1 MKRKKLGRNKIER
14 KRVLMEVEMRNRRMK
29 YLGIIAVL
37 LMLTFTACSGKKDN
51 KTNDNTNK
59 ELKQS
64 NVTDSNEEDNT
75 EPTVKTDA
83 TILTVGDIKVPYNEV
98 MVYVLLLKE
107 LYEPNF
113 TNVIWDYKLDTG
125 ATFGQMAREEVL
137 NQIIQLKIMT
147 MEAHNFNT
155 VLTDDELIEIENYA
169 NEYLAGI
176 KEEDREKYGIDYDT
190 VFKICK
196 DNFLS
201 EKVFDVATMDVD
213 TSISDEEAKQ
223 VTVYQIEVSTAS
235 KDKNGEVIA
244 LSDEEKEAALNK
256 AKKLLKKV
264 KKEEDFY
271 TFALSNS
278 DDSQVEYTI
287 GRGDK
292 SDEYIDA
299 AFDLEEGKISKV
311 IEDESGYYILYCVDS
326 FNEDAT
332 AQKKEEIIS
341 QRQDEAFQKL
351 YKEWL
356 GNYKVKIKQEI
367 WDEIQF

>member
-1 MKRKKLGRNKIER
+1 
-14 KRVLMEVEMRNRRMK
+14 MRNRRTK
-29 YLGIIAVL
+29 YLSIMIVL
-37 LMLTFTACSGKKDN
+37 LMFALTACSGKKDN
-51 KTNDNTNK
+51 KTSDNSSK
-59 ELKQS
+59 ESTQS
-64 NVTDSNEEDNT
+64 DGTDSKEADMDNEPIE
-75 EPTVKTDA
+75 KTDA
-83 TILTVGDIKVPYNEV
+83 TILTVGDVKVPYNEV
-98 MVYVLLLKE
+98 MVYVLLLKD

-113 TNVIWDYKLDTG
+113 TDVIWDYKLDSG
-125 ATFGQMAREEVL
+125 VNFGEMAKEEVL

-147 MEAHNFNT
+147 MEAQNLET
-155 VLTDDELIEIENYA
+155 ALTDDELIEIENYA

-176 KEEDREKYGIDYDT
+176 TEEDREKYGITYDT
-190 VFKICK
+190 VFGVCK
-196 DNFLS
+196 DNYLS
-201 EKVFDVATMDVD
+201 EKVFDVVTMNVD

-223 VTVYQIEVSTAS
+223 VTVWQIEVSTS
-235 KDKNGEVIA
+235 SEDKNGNVIT
-244 LSDEEKEAALNK
+244 LSDEEKEAALHK

-271 TFALSNS
+271 AFALSNS
-278 DDSQVEYTI
+278 DDSIVEYTI
-287 GRGDK
+287 GKGDK

-299 AFDLEEGKISKV
+299 AFALEEGKISKV

-341 QRQDEAFQKL
+341 KRQDKAFQKL

-356 GNYKVKIKQEI
+356 ENYKVKIKQEI

>member
-1 MKRKKLGRNKIER
+1 MI
-14 KRVLMEVEMRNRRMK
+14 
-29 YLGIIAVL
+29 VL
-37 LMLTFTACSGKKDN
+37 LMFALTACSGKKDN
-51 KTNDNTNK
+51 KTSDDNK
-59 ELKQS
+59 ESTQS
-64 NVTDSNEEDNT
+64 DETNTKELDKEE
-75 EPTVKTDA
+75 ESIKKTDA
-83 TILTVGDIKVPYNEV
+83 RILTVGDIKVPYNEV

-107 LYEPNF
+107 LYETNF

-125 ATFGQMAREEVL
+125 ATFGEMAKEEVL

-147 MEAHNFNT
+147 MEAQNLDI

-176 KEEDREKYGIDYDT
+176 TEEDRKKYGINYDT
-190 VFKICK
+190 VFGVCK
-196 DNFLS
+196 DNYLS
-201 EKVFDVATMDVD
+201 EKVFDVVTMNVD

-223 VTVYQIEVSTAS
+223 VTVWQIEVSTVS
-235 KDKNGEVIA
+235 EDKNGNVIE
-244 LSDEEKEAALNK
+244 LSDEEKEAALSK

-278 DDSQVEYTI
+278 DDSQVEYTV
-287 GRGDK
+287 GKGDK
-292 SDEYIDA
+292 SDEYINA
-299 AFDLEEGKISKV
+299 AFALEEGKISKV
-311 IEDESGYYILYCVDS
+311 IEDESGFYILYCVDS

-341 QRQDEAFQKL
+341 ERQDKAFQKM

-356 GNYKVKIKQEI
+356 QNYKVKIKQEI

>member
-1 MKRKKLGRNKIER
+1 
-14 KRVLMEVEMRNRRMK
+14 MRNRRTK
-29 YLGIIAVL
+29 YLSIMIVL
-37 LMLTFTACSGKKDN
+37 LMFALTACSGKKDN
-51 KTNDNTNK
+51 KTSDDNK
-59 ELKQS
+59 ESTQS
-64 NVTDSNEEDNT
+64 DETNSKELDKEE
-75 EPTVKTDA
+75 ESIKKTDA
-83 TILTVGDIKVPYNEV
+83 RILTVGDIKVPYNEV

-107 LYEPNF
+107 LYETNF
-113 TNVIWDYKLDTG
+113 TDVIWDYKLDTG
-125 ATFGQMAREEVL
+125 ATFGEMAKEEVL

-147 MEAHNFNT
+147 MEAQNLDI

-176 KEEDREKYGIDYDT
+176 TEEDRKKYGINYDT
-190 VFKICK
+190 VFGVCK
-196 DNFLS
+196 DNYLS
-201 EKVFDVATMDVD
+201 EKVFDVVTMNVD

-223 VTVYQIEVSTAS
+223 VTVWQIEVSTVS
-235 KDKNGEVIA
+235 EDKNGNVIE
-244 LSDEEKEAALNK
+244 LSDEEKEAALSK

-278 DDSQVEYTI
+278 DDSQVEYTV
-287 GRGDK
+287 GKGDK
-292 SDEYIDA
+292 SDEYINA
-299 AFDLEEGKISKV
+299 AFALEEGKISKV
-311 IEDESGYYILYCVDS
+311 IEDESGFYILYCVDS

-341 QRQDEAFQKL
+341 ERQDKAFQKM

-356 GNYKVKIKQEI
+356 QNYKVKIKQEI

>member
-1 MKRKKLGRNKIER
+1 
-14 KRVLMEVEMRNRRMK
+14 MRNRRTK
-29 YLGIIAVL
+29 YLSIMIVL
-37 LMLTFTACSGKKDN
+37 LMFALTACSGKKDN
-51 KTNDNTNK
+51 KTSDNSSK
-59 ELKQS
+59 ESTQS
-64 NVTDSNEEDNT
+64 DGTDSKEADMDNEHT
-75 EPTVKTDA
+75 EKTDA
-83 TILTVGDIKVPYNEV
+83 TILTVGDVKVPYNEV
-98 MVYVLLLKE
+98 MVYVLLLKD

-113 TNVIWDYKLDTG
+113 TDVIWDYKLDTG
-125 ATFGQMAREEVL
+125 ITLGEMAKEEVL
-137 NQIIQLKIMT
+137 NQIIQLKIMA
-147 MEAHNFNT
+147 MEAQNLET

-176 KEEDREKYGIDYDT
+176 IEEDREKYGITYDT
-190 VFKICK
+190 VFGVCK
-196 DNFLS
+196 DNYLS
-201 EKVFDVATMDVD
+201 EKVFDVVTMNVD

-223 VTVYQIEVSTAS
+223 VTVWQIEVSTS
-235 KDKNGEVIA
+235 SEDKNGNVIA

-278 DDSQVEYTI
+278 DDSIVEYTI
-287 GRGDK
+287 GKGDK
-292 SDEYIDA
+292 SDAYIDA
-299 AFDLEEGKISKV
+299 AFALEEGKISKV

-341 QRQDEAFQKL
+341 KRQDKAFQKL

-356 GNYKVKIKQEI
+356 ENYKVKIKQEI

>member
-1 MKRKKLGRNKIER
+1 
-14 KRVLMEVEMRNRRMK
+14 MRNRRTK
-29 YLGIIAVL
+29 YLSIMIVL
-37 LMLTFTACSGKKDN
+37 LMFALTACSGKKDN
-51 KTNDNTNK
+51 KTSDNNKKVTQSDTNSI
-59 ELKQS
+59 EADEVEES
-64 NVTDSNEEDNT
+64 VT
-75 EPTVKTDA
+75 KADA

-98 MVYVLLLKE
+98 MVYVLLLKD

-113 TNVIWDYKLDTG
+113 TNVIWDYKLNTG
-125 ATFGQMAREEVL
+125 ATFGEMAKEEVL

-147 MEAHNFNT
+147 MEAQNYDT
-155 VLTDDELIEIENYA
+155 ALTDDELIEIENYA
-169 NEYLAGI
+169 NEYLEGI
-176 KEEDREKYGIDYDT
+176 TVEDREKYDINYDT
-190 VFKICK
+190 VFGICK
-196 DNFLS
+196 DNYLS
-201 EKVFDVATMDVD
+201 EKVFDVVTMNVD

-223 VTVYQIEVSTAS
+223 ITVWQIEVSIS
-235 KDKNGEVIA
+235 SEDKNGAVIS
-244 LSDEEKEAALNK
+244 LSDEEKEAALSK

-287 GRGDK
+287 GKDDK
-292 SDEYIDA
+292 SDEYINA
-299 AFDLEEGKISKV
+299 AFALEEGKISKV

-341 QRQDEAFQKL
+341 ERQDEAFQKL

-356 GNYKVKIKQEI
+356 ENYKVKIKQEI

>member
-1 MKRKKLGRNKIER
+1 
-14 KRVLMEVEMRNRRMK
+14 MRNRRTK
-29 YLGIIAVL
+29 YLSIMIVL
-37 LMLTFTACSGKKDN
+37 LMFALTACSGKKDN
-51 KTNDNTNK
+51 KTSDDNK
-59 ELKQS
+59 ESTQS
-64 NVTDSNEEDNT
+64 DETNTKELDKEE
-75 EPTVKTDA
+75 ESIKKTDA
-83 TILTVGDIKVPYNEV
+83 RILTVGDIKVPYNEV

-107 LYEPNF
+107 LYETNF

-125 ATFGQMAREEVL
+125 ATFGEMAKEEVL

-147 MEAHNFNT
+147 MEAQNLDI

-176 KEEDREKYGIDYDT
+176 TEEDRKKYGINYDT
-190 VFKICK
+190 VFGVCK
-196 DNFLS
+196 DNYLS
-201 EKVFDVATMDVD
+201 EKVFDVVTMNVD

-223 VTVYQIEVSTAS
+223 VTVWQIEVSTVS
-235 KDKNGEVIA
+235 EDKNGNVIE
-244 LSDEEKEAALNK
+244 LSDEEKEAALSK

-278 DDSQVEYTI
+278 DDSQVEYTV
-287 GRGDK
+287 GKGDK
-292 SDEYIDA
+292 SDEYINA
-299 AFDLEEGKISKV
+299 AFALEEGKISKV
-311 IEDESGYYILYCVDS
+311 IEDESGFYILYCVDS

-341 QRQDEAFQKL
+341 ERQDKAFQKM

-356 GNYKVKIKQEI
+356 QNYKVKIKQEI

>member
-1 MKRKKLGRNKIER
+1 
-14 KRVLMEVEMRNRRMK
+14 MRNRRTK
-29 YLGIIAVL
+29 YLSIMIVL
-37 LMLTFTACSGKKDN
+37 LMFALTACSGKKDN
-51 KTNDNTNK
+51 KTSDDNK
-59 ELKQS
+59 ESTQS
-64 NVTDSNEEDNT
+64 DETNTKELDKEE
-75 EPTVKTDA
+75 ESVKKTDA
-83 TILTVGDIKVPYNEV
+83 RILTVGDIKVPYNEV

-107 LYEPNF
+107 LYETNF
-113 TNVIWDYKLDTG
+113 TDVIWDYKLDTG
-125 ATFGQMAREEVL
+125 ATFGEMAKEEVL

-147 MEAHNFNT
+147 MEAQNLDI

-176 KEEDREKYGIDYDT
+176 TEEDRKKYGINYDT
-190 VFKICK
+190 VFGVCK
-196 DNFLS
+196 DNYLS
-201 EKVFDVATMDVD
+201 EKVFDVVTMNVD

-223 VTVYQIEVSTAS
+223 VTVWQIEVSTVS
-235 KDKNGEVIA
+235 EDKNGNVIE
-244 LSDEEKEAALNK
+244 LSDEEKEAALSK

-278 DDSQVEYTI
+278 DDSQVEYTV
-287 GRGDK
+287 GKGDK
-292 SDEYIDA
+292 SDEYINA
-299 AFDLEEGKISKV
+299 AFALEEGKISKV
-311 IEDESGYYILYCVDS
+311 IEDESGFYILYCVDS

-341 QRQDEAFQKL
+341 ERQDKAFQKM

-356 GNYKVKIKQEI
+356 QNYKVKIKQEI

>member
-1 MKRKKLGRNKIER
+1 MI
-14 KRVLMEVEMRNRRMK
+14 
-29 YLGIIAVL
+29 VL
-37 LMLTFTACSGKKDN
+37 LMLALTACSGKKNSETSDN
-51 KTNDNTNK
+51 NNK
-59 ELKQS
+59 ESTQS
-64 NVTDSNEEDNT
+64 DETDTKEADKAE
-75 EPTVKTDA
+75 EPTAKTDA
-83 TILTVGDIKVPYNEV
+83 TILTVGDVKVPYNEV

-113 TNVIWDYKLDTG
+113 TDVIWDYKLDTG
-125 ATFGQMAREEVL
+125 ITFGEMAKEEVL

-147 MEAHNFNT
+147 MEAQNLET
-155 VLTDDELIEIENYA
+155 ALTDDELIEIENYA

-176 KEEDREKYGIDYDT
+176 TEEDREKYGITYDT
-190 VFKICK
+190 VFGVCK
-196 DNFLS
+196 DNYLS
-201 EKVFDVATMDVD
+201 EKVFDVVTMNVD

-223 VTVYQIEVSTAS
+223 VTVWQIAVSTS
-235 KDKNGEVIA
+235 SEDKNGDVIA
-244 LSDEEKEAALNK
+244 LSDEEKEAALSK

-278 DDSQVEYTI
+278 DDSIVEYTI
-287 GRGDK
+287 GKGDK

-299 AFDLEEGKISKV
+299 AFALEEGKISKV

-341 QRQDEAFQKL
+341 TRQDKAFQKL

-356 GNYKVKIKQEI
+356 ENYKVKIKQEI